1 MGATSATPL
10 YPCRGVCALT
20 CVKLGSA
27 HGTNARATPEEADV
41 TDTRTEVLSAL
52 RACRLWHGADDE
64 AIAVLAAQARVEH
77 AERGCILASEGEK
90 PDRFGVVVSGR
101 VRVYH
106 LGADGRVLTFETTGK
121 GSPLGAV
128 AALAGTR
135 YPATIEATTAATI
148 AWLPREALFDLIE
161 SRPALLR
168 ALVTDLAN
176 RVVNMTAV
184 ATSLSLDVPSRLAA
198 YLFQR
203 ALAVGEP
210 TSAGLIVGLGM
221 TKTELASALGTVP
234 ETLSRALARLRDD
247 GVLEVRARDVLVRDV
262 GALARLGSGYS
273 EG

>member
-1 MGATSATPL
+1 M
-10 YPCRGVCALT
+10 
-20 CVKLGSA
+20 
-27 HGTNARATPEEADV
+27 
-41 TDTRTEVLSAL
+41 TDERTEVLSAL
-52 RACRLWHGADDE
+52 RACRLWHAADDD
-64 AIAVLAAQARVEH
+64 AVAALAVQARIEH
-77 AERGCILASEGEK
+77 AERGRILASEGEK
-90 PDRFGVVVSGR
+90 PDRFGVIVKGR

-106 LGADGRVLTFETTGK
+106 LGADGRALTFQTTGR
-121 GSPLGAV
+121 GGTIGAV

-135 YPATIEATTAATI
+135 YPATIEATTTATI
-148 AWLPREALFDLIE
+148 AWLPREALFELIE

-210 TSAGLIVGLGM
+210 TAEGLVVGLGM
-221 TKTELASALGTVP
+221 TKAELASALGTVP

-247 GVLEVRARDVLVRDV
+247 GVLEVRARDVVVRDV